1 MEANFDVVVVG
12 SGPAGCT
19 AAILLGRAGLTV
31 ALLEAH
37 RDPGHYKRLCTHS
50 IRSSAL
56 PVLERLGVDKLLDE
70 FGAVRHHENGWT
82 KRGWVHERREAAHGY
97 NIRRL
102 TLDPALRATAAAVP
116 GVELMMGARVRDL
129 TTDGDGRVSGVVAEI
144 GGGQRRIGS
153 RLVIGA
159 DGYTSKVAVIA
170 GLPGKKSANI
180 RFAYQAGYQNVELP
194 RGWTGAIWVQEPDV
208 NANAVFCDNDGV
220 AMLAAF
226 HVKDGLADFKR
237 DREAALLR
245 SFASLPDAPDL
256 SRAERVTDVIGTT
269 DYPSITRRRM
279 VRPGLALVGDAAM
292 VGDPLWGIGC
302 GWAFQTAEWLADA
315 VASPLQTGGNRE
327 VDAGAR
333 RYQRAHRRKL
343 LPHQLINNDFS
354 RKSSMNP
361 LMRTIYGAAPRD
373 QRVADR
379 FTAVATRNSSPLTL
393 LDPIL
398 LTRAA
403 IAQRKPITPV

>member
-1 MEANFDVVVVG
+1 
-12 SGPAGCT
+12 
-19 AAILLGRAGLTV
+19 
-31 ALLEAH
+31 
-37 RDPGHYKRLCTHS
+37 
-50 IRSSAL
+50 
-56 PVLERLGVDKLLDE
+56 
-70 FGAVRHHENGWT
+70 
-82 KRGWVHERREAAHGY
+82 
-97 NIRRL
+97 
-102 TLDPALRATAAAVP
+102 
-116 GVELMMGARVRDL
+116 
-129 TTDGDGRVSGVVAEI
+129 
-144 GGGQRRIGS
+144 
-153 RLVIGA
+153 
-159 DGYTSKVAVIA
+159 
-170 GLPGKKSANI
+170 
-180 RFAYQAGYQNVELP
+180 
-194 RGWTGAIWVQEPDV
+194 
-208 NANAVFCDNDGV
+208 
-220 AMLAAF
+220 
-226 HVKDGLADFKR
+226 
-237 DREAALLR
+237 
-245 SFASLPDAPDL
+245 
-256 SRAERVTDVIGTT
+256 
-269 DYPSITRRRM
+269 M